1 MCELFQ
7 KTFSRA
13 LLLVICL
20 GYGIARPRLHKAEW
34 MSLLT
39 LSVLYLGSTI
49 MDEVQDTQKH
59 LLLFCQQADTIAWHS
74 SSPVQNASL

>member
-1 MCELFQ
+1 MPQPSLDHQVCELFQ

-20 GYGIARPRLHKAEW
+20 GYGIARPRLHKGEW
-34 MSLLT
+34 LSLIT

-49 MDEVQDTQKH
+49 MDEV
-59 LLLFCQQADTIAWHS
+59 S
-74 SSPVQNASL
+74 RSVGP

>member
-1 MCELFQ
+1 MFPQVCELFQ

-39 LSVLYLGSTI
+39 LSALYLGSTI
-49 MDEVQDTQKH
+49 MDEVQGPKKYIH
-59 LLLFCQQADTIAWHS
+59 VL
-74 SSPVQNASL
+74 